1 MQNEQQEFQ
10 EEYQQIKKD
19 VRRVII
25 TNFLIIA
32 LLVSLYFADQKFGVL
47 NQLEKL
53 F

>member
-10 EEYQQIKKD
+10 EKYQQIKKD
-19 VRRVII
+19 VRRVIVI
-25 TNFLIIA
+25 NFLIVAI
-32 LLVSLYFADQKFGVL
+32 LVGLYFADRKFGVL